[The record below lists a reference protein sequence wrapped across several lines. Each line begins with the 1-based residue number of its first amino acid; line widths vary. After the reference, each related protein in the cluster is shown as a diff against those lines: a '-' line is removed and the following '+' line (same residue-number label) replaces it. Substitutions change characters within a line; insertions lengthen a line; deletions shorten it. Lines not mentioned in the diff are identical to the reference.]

1 MYLLLRN
8 KNMGRKRDH
17 FWDHVEDLKG
27 RFKCNYCK
35 REFSGG
41 ESRIKSHL
49 AGVKHHDIVICEV
62 VPEDVRKE
70 AYQATEGTIKKT

>member
-1 MYLLLRN
+1 
-8 KNMGRKRDH
+8 MGRKRDH

-27 RFKCNYCK
+27 CFKCNYCK

-49 AGVKHHDIVICEV
+49 AGFKHHDIVICEV